1 MNTKENKHIRSNFSR
16 CFFVLLLL
24 LSNLYSFSTSLSKYP
39 ENEKITLQL
48 KYFHQF
54 QFAGYYAA
62 VHKGFY
68 ADAGLT
74 VELIEGG
81 TINSINKVLTG
92 EADYGIAA
100 NDLLIER
107 INNKPI
113 VLLASIFQSSPSIFI
128 CLKESNIHTAHDLI
142 NKKIML
148 LDEYRDSEL
157 MAIFYEEGIQ
167 INDINRIRTTYNIND
182 LIDGKTD
189 ALNAYSTNEAFYLKE
204 KNIPYTIISP
214 KTYGID
220 FYGDCLFT
228 SEKEIANNPERVKS
242 FLEASKKGWE
252 YALKNQ
258 NEIIDL
264 ILTEYTVTKSRKHL
278 EFEAN
283 QIKKL
288 ILNEYVEIGHI
299 NPGRWENIAKICSK
313 MGMISKNYDLTGF
326 IYQPENY
333 NTPIWLKWTLGII
346 ISLSVIVIV
355 ISYYLF
361 FFNKQLQKAVEKQT
375 SSLSQKNIELQTE
388 ISERIRTAAALKQSE
403 KRFREMIENLPS
415 GAILVEEDESLFTN
429 KKAFEITGYTNSE
442 LLNVNSWFNTL
453 YPESKKENIQLY
465 LEKKINNF
473 KNTSIARITCKNGDI
488 KHVEFHAYKFDNKE
502 IWLMNDIS
510 ERLKTENA
518 LISSENKLRTY
529 IEESPNG
536 LVIFNSNTKISF
548 ANQAFIDLMEIPEEN
563 LNQAFIP
570 DFFSPTQLKQNQ
582 DLFNQLLTKGKT
594 QGEVLIRTTTGKDVP
609 VYISAVELI
618 NQEFLAFI
626 VDISATKAVEDKLTL
641 TLQKA
646 EESDRLKSA
655 FLANMSHEIRT
666 PMNGILGFS
675 QLLLKENLSQEKKE
689 KYIDILT
696 QNGKQLLEIIDNIID
711 ISYLE
716 VNQLKVN
723 LSIFSIQKL
732 FDDLQL
738 FFAIDKNRYKK
749 DHLEI
754 IFDNTIS
761 LEQDQICS
769 DHGKIKQILINLIN
783 NAFKFTEKGTIT
795 ISSRIERALLYITVE
810 DSGIGIPSE
819 KQNIIFERFGQV
831 ENIYTRQFGG
841 AGLGLP
847 ISKGLTELLQG
858 ELSFESKE
866 GIGSQFEFHIPINR
880 NDEKIITTKSK
891 TISYIWNNKKILIVE
906 DVDTSVTFLKELF
919 DKTNAEITVCYDGQ
933 EAIDICQS
941 GYIPDLIL
949 MDLQLPKVSGIEAT
963 SIIRKT
969 LTTTPIIAQTSYV
982 LNKYKEQA
990 LKAGCTDYFSKP
1002 LETSQLLNLIN
1013 QYFTTSI

>member
-1 MNTKENKHIRSNFSR
+1 MYTKEIQCIRSIFSKY
-16 CFFVLLLL
+16 FFVLLLL
-24 LSNLYSFSTSLSKYP
+24 LLNLSVFSTPLRISR
-39 ENEKITLQL
+39 ENDKITLQL

-68 ADAGLT
+68 ADAGLS

-81 TINSINKVLTG
+81 TINSINKVLSG

-107 INNKPI
+107 VNNKPL
-113 VLLASIFQSSPSIFI
+113 VLLAAIFQSSPSVFI

-142 NKKIML
+142 HKKIML
-148 LDEYRDSEL
+148 LDEYRDPEL
-157 MAIFYEEGIQ
+157 MAIFYKEGIH
-167 INDINRIRTTYNIND
+167 INDINRISTTYNIND

-189 ALNAYSTNEAFYLKE
+189 VLNAYTTNEAYYLEE

-228 SEKEIANNPERVKS
+228 SEKEIANNPERVKA

-252 YALKNQ
+252 YALENQ
-258 NEIIDL
+258 DEIIDL
-264 ILTEYTVTKSRKHL
+264 ILSEYSVNKSRKHL
-278 EFEAN
+278 EFEAD

-299 NPGRWENIAKICSK
+299 NPGRWDNIAEICSK
-313 MGMISKNYDLTGF
+313 MGMIPRNYDLTGF
-326 IYQPENY
+326 IYQPEKY
-333 NTPIWLKWTLGII
+333 ETPTWLKWTLGIV
-346 ISLSVIVIV
+346 ISLSIIVIAM
-355 ISYYLF
+355 SSYLF
-361 FFNKQLQKAVEKQT
+361 FFNKQLKKAVKKQT
-375 SSLSQKNIELQTE
+375 SSLSQKNIELQSE

-415 GAILVEEDESLFTN
+415 GAMLVEKDESLFTN
-429 KKAFEITGYTNSE
+429 KKVFEITGYTNSE
-442 LLNVNSWFNTL
+442 LSNINSWFTTL
-453 YPESKKENIQLY
+453 YPESKKENIQIY
-465 LEKKINNF
+465 LENKINNF
-473 KNTSIARITCKNGDI
+473 KNTSIASIKCKNGES
-488 KHVEFHAYKFDNKE
+488 KQVEFHAYKFDNKE

-536 LVIFNSNTKISF
+536 LVIFNSNAKVNF
-548 ANQAFIDLMEIPEEN
+548 ANKAFIDLVEIPEEN
-563 LNQAFIP
+563 LNQAFLP

-594 QGEVLIRTTTGKDVP
+594 QGEIVLRTTAGKDIT

-626 VDISATKAVEDKLTL
+626 VDISAIKAVEYKLTL
-641 TLQKA
+641 ALQQA

-696 QNGKQLLEIIDNIID
+696 QNGKQLLGIIDNIID
-711 ISYLE
+711 IAYLE

-732 FDDLQL
+732 LNDLQL
-738 FFAIDKNRYKK
+738 LFGIDKNRYKK
-749 DHLEI
+749 DHLEMV
-754 IFDNTIS
+754 FNNTIS
-761 LEQDQICS
+761 EEQDQICS

-783 NAFKFTEKGTIT
+783 NALKFTETGTIT
-795 ISSRIERALLYITVE
+795 ISSRIENTILSITVE
-810 DSGIGIPSE
+810 DSGIGIPLE
-819 KQNIIFERFGQV
+819 KQSIIFERFGQV

-847 ISKGLTELLQG
+847 ISKGLIELLHG
-858 ELSFESKE
+858 ELHFESKA
-866 GIGSQFEFHIPINR
+866 GIGSRFEFHIPITR
-880 NDEKIITTKSK
+880 NKEKIRTSK
-891 TISYIWNNKKILIVE
+891 LETISYIWNHKKILIVE
-906 DVDTSVTFLKELF
+906 DDDTSIVFLKELF
-919 DKTNAEITVCYDGQ
+919 TKTNAEISVCYNGQ
-933 EAIDICQS
+933 EAIDKCQS

-949 MDLQLPKVSGIEAT
+949 MDIQLPKISGIEAT
-963 SIIRKT
+963 SIIRKS
-969 LTTTPIIAQTSYV
+969 LTTTPIIAQTAYTS
-982 LNKYKEQA
+982 NKDKEQA
-990 LKAGCTDYFSKP
+990 LKAGCNDYLSKP
-1002 LETSQLLNLIN
+1002 LEPNQLFDLIN
-1013 QYFTTSI
+1013 QYFTTST

>member
-1 MNTKENKHIRSNFSR
+1 MNTKENERIRSIFSR
-16 CFFVLLLL
+16 YFFVLLLL
-24 LSNLYSFSTSLSKYP
+24 LLSLSVFSTPPRISR
-39 ENEKITLQL
+39 ENDKITLQL
-48 KYFHQF
+48 KYYHQF

-68 ADAGLT
+68 ADAGLS

-81 TINSINKVLTG
+81 TINSINKVLSG

-107 INNKPI
+107 VNNKPL
-113 VLLASIFQSSPSIFI
+113 VLLAAIFQSSPSVFI

-142 NKKIML
+142 HKKIML
-148 LDEYRDSEL
+148 LDEYRDPEL
-157 MAIFYEEGIQ
+157 MAIFYKEGIH
-167 INDINRIRTTYNIND
+167 INDINRITTTYNIND

-189 ALNAYSTNEAFYLKE
+189 ALNAYTTNEAFYLQE

-228 SEKEIANNPERVKS
+228 SEKEIANNPERVES

-252 YALKNQ
+252 YALNNQ
-258 NEIIDL
+258 DEIIDL
-264 ILTEYTVTKSRKHL
+264 ILSEYSVTKSRKHL
-278 EFEAN
+278 EFEAK

-299 NPGRWENIAKICSK
+299 NPGRWDNIAEICSK
-313 MGMISKNYDLTGF
+313 MGMIPRNYDLTGF
-326 IYQPENY
+326 IYQPEKY
-333 NTPIWLKWTLGII
+333 KTPTWLKWTLGIV
-346 ISLSVIVIV
+346 ISLSIIVIAM
-355 ISYYLF
+355 STYLF
-361 FFNKQLQKAVEKQT
+361 FFNKQLKKAVKKQT
-375 SSLSQKNIELQTE
+375 SSLSQKNIELQSE
-388 ISERIRTAAALKQSE
+388 ISERIRTVAALKQSE

-415 GAILVEEDESLFTN
+415 GAILVEKDESLFTN
-429 KKAFEITGYTNSE
+429 KKVFEITGYTNSE
-442 LLNVNSWFNTL
+442 LSNVNSWFTTL
-453 YPESKKENIQLY
+453 YPESKKENIQIY
-465 LEKKINNF
+465 VENKINNF
-473 KNTSIARITCKNGDI
+473 KNTSIASIICKNGES
-488 KHVEFHAYKFDNKE
+488 KQVEFHAYKFDNKE

-536 LVIFNSNTKISF
+536 LVIFNSNAKVNF
-548 ANQAFIDLMEIPEEN
+548 ANQAFIDLVEIPEN
-563 LNQAFIP
+563 KLNQAFLP
-570 DFFSPTQLKQNQ
+570 DFFSHSQLKQNR
-582 DLFNQLLTKGKT
+582 DLFNQLLAKGKT
-594 QGEVLIRTTTGKDVP
+594 QGEIVLRTTAGKDIT

-618 NQEFLAFI
+618 NQEFLAFV
-626 VDISATKAVEDKLTL
+626 VDISAIKAVEYKLTL
-641 TLQKA
+641 ALQQA

-696 QNGKQLLEIIDNIID
+696 QNGKQLLGIIDNIID

-732 FDDLQL
+732 LTDLQL
-738 FFAIDKNRYKK
+738 FFAIDKNQYKK
-749 DHLEI
+749 EHLEMV
-754 IFDNTIS
+754 FNNTIPE
-761 LEQDQICS
+761 EQDQICS

-783 NAFKFTEKGTIT
+783 NALKFTEKGTIT
-795 ISSRIERALLYITVE
+795 ISSRIENSILSISVE
-810 DSGIGIPSE
+810 DSGIGIPLE
-819 KQNIIFERFGQV
+819 KQSIIFERFGQV

-847 ISKGLTELLQG
+847 ISKGLIELLHG
-858 ELSFESKE
+858 ELFFESKA
-866 GIGSQFEFHIPINR
+866 GIGSKFEFHIPISR
-880 NDEKIITTKSK
+880 NKEKIRTSK
-891 TISYIWNNKKILIVE
+891 LETISYIWNHKKILIVE
-906 DVDTSVTFLKELF
+906 DDDTSIAFLKEIF
-919 DKTNAEITVCYDGQ
+919 TKTNAEISVCYNGQ
-933 EAIDICQS
+933 EAIDRCQS

-949 MDLQLPKVSGIEAT
+949 MDLQLPKISGIEAT

-969 LTTTPIIAQTSYV
+969 LTTTPIIAQTAYTS
-982 LNKYKEQA
+982 NKDKEQA
-990 LKAGCTDYFSKP
+990 LKAGCNDYFSKP
-1002 LETSQLLNLIN
+1002 LEPNQLLNLIN
-1013 QYFTTSI
+1013 QYFTTST